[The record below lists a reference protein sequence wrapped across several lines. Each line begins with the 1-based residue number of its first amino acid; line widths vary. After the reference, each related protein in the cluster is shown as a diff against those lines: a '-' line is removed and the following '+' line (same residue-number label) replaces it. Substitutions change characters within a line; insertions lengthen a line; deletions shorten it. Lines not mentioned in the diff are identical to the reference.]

1 MVEWWRRAGADQADV
16 RFWPRQSQRHRKCS
30 DRIAS
35 KGHRIC
41 WAEAFPPSGAALV
54 PARSLACGFATVQLL
69 FPSKAMLRAHWMK

>member
-1 MVEWWRRAGADQADV
+1 MVERWRRAVADQADL

-41 WAEAFPPSGAALV
+41 WTEALSPSGAALV
-54 PARSLACGFATVQLL
+54 PAQSLACGFATVQLL
-69 FPSKAMLRAHWMK
+69 FLFKAMLRAH